1 MTINYLII
9 NFMILFYAVVMKF
22 CYLFLYLS
30 NIVVTLRFDVTDYI
44 FQEDEPNPQVCVVV
58 DMGTIVRTLPPVVAS
73 ITAIPGSATGNIAS

>member
-9 NFMILFYAVVMKF
+9 KFMILFYVVMKF
-22 CYLFLYLS
+22 CYLFLDLF
-30 NIVVTLRFDVTDYI
+30 NIVVTLRFDVTDYT

-73 ITAIPGSATGNIAS
+73 ITAIPGSATGNIVS